1 FLSAVR
7 QCLIEA
13 YARPVRPIEELINAL
28 GLKSIDNQSP
38 LFDIAVILT
47 GFHKT
52 MPEMRN
58 DLTLIFTQGNDGV
71 SGVFEYNSSVLKKE
85 SVKRFSSHFE
95 IILRQILE
103 CYGARIADL
112 QILTNQER
120 EKILLEWNPA
130 KKLQSSREFAHNL
143 VAEKA
148 AQRPDAV

>member
-1 FLSAVR
+1 TVPQDILIKLSEVTRDSPLLVDAILMSVVTVCLHKYSGAHAITIGSPGRFNPKDTNSEPVVIPIVIKLNPEQIIRDFLSAVR

-71 SGVFEYNSSVLKKE
+71 S
-85 SVKRFSSHFE
+85 
-95 IILRQILE
+95 
-103 CYGARIADL
+103 
-112 QILTNQER
+112 
-120 EKILLEWNPA
+120 
-130 KKLQSSREFAHNL
+130 
-143 VAEKA
+143 
-148 AQRPDAV
+148 